1 MLMSFPGSEGRKVL
15 QAEGTAQ
22 AKAWWQESVTIFSA
36 ENTESSVP
44 LRVLLPHDTS
54 DLYRRKGF
62 PEII

>member
-1 MLMSFPGSEGRKVL
+1 ML

-22 AKAWWQESVTIFSA
+22 AKAWWQESVTNFAA

-44 LRVLLPHDTS
+44 LKVLLPHDTS